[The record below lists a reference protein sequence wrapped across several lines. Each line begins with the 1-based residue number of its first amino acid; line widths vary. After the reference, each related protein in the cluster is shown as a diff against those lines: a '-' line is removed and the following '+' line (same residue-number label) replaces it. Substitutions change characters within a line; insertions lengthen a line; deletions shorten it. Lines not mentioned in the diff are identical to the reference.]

1 MERVG
6 GGGVLKGQK
15 ACKMDLM
22 DLGAVHLCVVYF
34 HTHEVL
40 LNISIYD
47 VDEMCTR
54 SMKCKLSRIIPM

>member
-1 MERVG
+1 
-6 GGGVLKGQK
+6 
-15 ACKMDLM
+15 MDLM